1 MTNAEKIKAMSIDEL
16 AEYIGEFCDCDYC
29 HCPINNSPVSCVSG
43 CVEAWRKYLSRETDE

>member
-29 HCPINNSPVSCVSG
+29 HCPINHSPVSCTSG
-43 CVEAWRKYLSRETDE
+43 CVEAWRKYLSREADE